1 MPIPFHGQGA
11 ADQLLSTD
19 RGLGAG
25 MSPGPAPFHRIPP
38 GTGKG
43 MAAAASAQAVGDG
56 RQRGASTAAENASGQ
71 PAWEAVIGLET
82 HVQLG
87 TASKIFTAAST
98 SFGDDPNTH
107 IDPVVCGLPGTLP
120 VLNQKVLEYAVK
132 AAMALNL
139 KIAEHSKF
147 DRKQYFYPDLPK
159 NYQISQYDEPI
170 AEDGWIEVEVAEKG
184 KDTYLKTIGI
194 ERLHMEEDAG
204 KLVHAGSD
212 RLAGSTHSLVDY
224 NRAGVAL
231 AEIVSKPDL
240 RTGREAAEY
249 ASEIRR
255 IMRYLGVSDGNM
267 QEGSL
272 RCDVNI
278 SVRRGPDAPFGTKV
292 EIKNM
297 NSFSAIQKACEYEI
311 QRQIKAYEAGEP
323 VVQET
328 RLWDEGKQLTKS
340 MRSKEGASDY
350 RYFPDPDLGPIEVS
364 AARREAWR
372 AELPELPAQ
381 KRHRYAEQLG
391 LSIYD
396 ARVLTDE
403 RPMAEYFEA
412 VVAAGAEAKAAANWI
427 CGDIAA
433 HVNANRLSYSDLPF
447 RPAQLAE
454 MVQLIEGGTISGK
467 IAKEILAEL
476 LEQGGSPKTIVE
488 QRGLGMISDP
498 EAIAAI
504 VEQLLAAHPEEVEA
518 FRGGKTKLQGF
529 FVGQLMKQTG
539 GKADPKLA
547 NQILNQKLK
556 G

>member
-1 MPIPFHGQGA
+1 MTATTATPQTGSA
-11 ADQLLSTD
+11 AAT
-19 RGLGAG
+19 
-25 MSPGPAPFHRIPP
+25 GPAE
-38 GTGKG
+38 
-43 MAAAASAQAVGDG
+43 A
-56 RQRGASTAAENASGQ
+56 
-71 PAWEAVIGLET
+71 AWEAVIGLET

-87 TASKIFTAAST
+87 TASKIFTNAST
-98 SFGDDPNTH
+98 AFGDDPNTH

-139 KIAEHSKF
+139 KIAEHCKF

-184 KDTYLKTIGI
+184 KEAYLKTIGI

-297 NSFSAIQKACEYEI
+297 NSFNAIQRACEYEI

-328 RLWDEGKQLTKS
+328 RLWDEAKQITRS

-364 AARREAWR
+364 AEQREAWR
-372 AELPELPAQ
+372 SEMPELPAER
-381 KRHRYAEQLG
+381 RHRYAEQLA
-391 LSIYD
+391 LSPYD
-396 ARVLTDE
+396 ARVLTEE
-403 RPMAEYFEA
+403 RAMADYFEA
-412 VVAAGAEAKAAANWI
+412 TVGAGADAKAAANWLS
-427 CGDIAA
+427 GDIAA
-433 HVNANRLSYSDLPF
+433 HVNANRLSYDTLPL
-447 RPAQLAE
+447 RPQQLAE
-454 MVQLIEGGTISGK
+454 MVQLIETGVISGK
-467 IAKEILAEL
+467 IAKEILPEL
-476 LEQGGSPKTIVE
+476 LEKGGSAKAIVE
-488 QRGLGMISDP
+488 ERGLGMISDP
-498 EAIAAI
+498 KAIEAIVDA
-504 VEQLLAAHPEEVEA
+504 LLAAHPEEVEA

-547 NQILNQKLK
+547 NQILSSKLK

>member
-1 MPIPFHGQGA
+1 MSLAATASAAPAA
-11 ADQLLSTD
+11 ADD
-19 RGLGAG
+19 
-25 MSPGPAPFHRIPP
+25 
-38 GTGKG
+38 
-43 MAAAASAQAVGDG
+43 QA
-56 RQRGASTAAENASGQ
+56 
-71 PAWEAVIGLET
+71 AWEAVIGLET

-87 TASKIFTAAST
+87 TDSKIFTAAST
-98 SFGDDPNTH
+98 AFGDDPNTH
-107 IDPVVCGLPGTLP
+107 VDPVVFGLPGTLP
-120 VLNQKVLEYAVK
+120 VLNAKVLEFAVK
-132 AAMALNL
+132 AALALNL
-139 KIAEHSKF
+139 KIAAHSKF

-170 AEDGWIEVEVAEKG
+170 AEEGWIEVEVAEKG
-184 KDTYLKTIGI
+184 KETYLKTIGI

-278 SVRRGPDAPFGTKV
+278 SVRRGADAPFGTKV

-297 NSFSAIQKACEYEI
+297 NSFSAIQRACEYEI
-311 QRQIKAYEAGEP
+311 QRQIRAYEAGEP
-323 VVQET
+323 VLQET
-328 RLWDEGKQLTKS
+328 RLWDESKQLTKS

-364 AARREAWR
+364 TEQRQSWL
-372 AELPELPAQ
+372 AELPELPAA
-381 KRHRYAEQLG
+381 KRHRYADQLG

-412 VVAAGAEAKAAANWI
+412 AVATGVDAKAVANWI
-427 CGDIAA
+427 TGDIAA
-433 HVNANRLSYSDLPF
+433 HVNAERLSYSTLPL
-447 RPAQLAE
+447 RPEQLAE
-454 MVQLIEGGTISGK
+454 MVGLIEAGAISGK
-467 IAKEILAEL
+467 IAKEILPEL
-476 LEQGGSPKTIVE
+476 LLQGGSAKAIVE
-488 QRGLGMISDP
+488 ARGLGMISDP
-498 EAIAAI
+498 AAITAI
-504 VEQLLAAHPEEVEA
+504 VEDLLAAHPEEVEA

-547 NQILNQKLK
+547 NQILNTKLQ

>member
-1 MPIPFHGQGA
+1 M
-11 ADQLLSTD
+11 
-19 RGLGAG
+19 AG
-25 MSPGPAPFHRIPP
+25 
-38 GTGKG
+38 T
-43 MAAAASAQAVGDG
+43 AAAQAD
-56 RQRGASTAAENASGQ
+56 
-71 PAWEAVIGLET
+71 WEAVIGLET

-87 TASKIFTAAST
+87 TESKIFTSAST
-98 SFGDDPNTH
+98 AFGDDPNTH

-139 KIAEHSKF
+139 HIAEHSKF

-170 AEDGWIEVEVAEKG
+170 AEEGWIEVEVAEKG
-184 KDTYLKTIGI
+184 KETYLKKIGI

-311 QRQIKAYEAGEP
+311 QRQIKAYETGEP

-328 RLWDEGKQLTKS
+328 RLWDESKQLTKS

-364 AARREAWR
+364 SEQRESWR
-372 AELPELPAQ
+372 SELPELPAQ
-381 KRHRYAEQLG
+381 KRHRYADQLG

-403 RPMAEYFEA
+403 RQMAEYFEA
-412 VVAAGAEAKAAANWI
+412 AVATGADAKAVANWVT
-427 CGDIAA
+427 GDVAA
-433 HVNANRLSYSDLPF
+433 HVNSNRLSYENLPLK
-447 RPAQLAE
+447 PEQLAE
-454 MVQLIEGGTISGK
+454 LVQLIENGTISGK
-467 IAKEILAEL
+467 IAKEILPEL
-476 LEQGGSPKTIVE
+476 LAQGGSAKAIVAE
-488 QRGLGMISDP
+488 KGLGMISDP
-498 EAIAAI
+498 AAIAAI
-504 VEQLLAAHPEEVEA
+504 VAELLAAHPAEVEA
-518 FRGGKTKLQGF
+518 FRGGKNKLQGF
-529 FVGQLMKQTG
+529 FVGQLMKRTG

-547 NQILNQKLK
+547 NQILLQALQ

>member
-1 MPIPFHGQGA
+1 MAEGNRA
-11 ADQLLSTD
+11 E
-19 RGLGAG
+19 
-25 MSPGPAPFHRIPP
+25 
-38 GTGKG
+38 GKG
-43 MAAAASAQAVGDG
+43 EA
-56 RQRGASTAAENASGQ
+56 
-71 PAWEAVIGLET
+71 AWEAVIGLET

-132 AAMALNL
+132 ASLALNL
-139 KIAEHSKF
+139 QVAEHSKF

-159 NYQISQYDEPI
+159 NYQISQYDQPI

-184 KDTYLKTIGI
+184 KETYLKKVGI

-278 SVRRGPDAPFGTKV
+278 SVRRGPDAPFGVKV

-297 NSFSAIQKACEYEI
+297 NSFSAIQKAIDFEI
-311 QRQIKAYEAGEP
+311 ARQIKAYEAGEP

-364 AARREAWR
+364 PAQRESWR
-372 AELPELPAQ
+372 SELPELPAA
-381 KRHRYAEQLG
+381 KRHRYAESLG

-403 RPMAEYFEA
+403 RSMAEYFEA
-412 VVAAGAEAKAAANWI
+412 AVAAGGDPKAVANWVT
-427 CGDIAA
+427 GDIAA
-433 HVNANRLSYSDLPF
+433 HVNANRLSIAELPLG
-447 RPAQLAE
+447 PAQLAE
-454 MVQLIEGGTISGK
+454 MVQLIEAGTISGK
-467 IAKEILAEL
+467 IAKDLLPEL
-476 LEQGGSPKTIVE
+476 LEKGGSVAAIVE
-488 QRGLGMISDP
+488 SRGLGMISDP
-498 EAIAAI
+498 AAI
-504 VEQLLAAHPEEVEA
+504 TAIVDELLAAHPEEVEA

-529 FVGQLMKQTG
+529 FVGQLMKRTG
-539 GKADPKLA
+539 GRADPKLA
-547 NQILNQKLK
+547 NRILSEQLK

>member
-1 MPIPFHGQGA
+1 
-11 ADQLLSTD
+11 
-19 RGLGAG
+19 
-25 MSPGPAPFHRIPP
+25 MSE
-38 GTGKG
+38 
-43 MAAAASAQAVGDG
+43 SNV
-56 RQRGASTAAENASGQ
+56 S
-71 PAWEAVIGLET
+71 WEVVIGLET

-87 TASKIFTAAST
+87 TKSKIFTSAST
-98 SFGDDPNTH
+98 TFGDDPNTH

-120 VLNQKVLEYAVK
+120 VLNKKVLEYAVK

-139 KIAEHSKF
+139 NIASHSKF

-159 NYQISQYDEPI
+159 NYQISQFDEPI

-184 KDTYLKTIGI
+184 KETYVKKIGI

-212 RLAGSTHSLVDY
+212 QLSGSTHSLVDY

-249 ASEIRR
+249 AAEVRR

-278 SVRRGPDAPFGTKV
+278 SVRPTINDPFGTKV

-311 QRQIKAYEAGEP
+311 KRQIKAYESGEE
-323 VVQET
+323 VKQET

-340 MRSKEGASDY
+340 MRSKEGSSDY

-364 AARREAWR
+364 NELKEKWR
-372 AELPELPAQ
+372 SELPELPAA
-381 KRHRYAEQLG
+381 KRNRYSTELG

-403 RPMAEYFEA
+403 SSMATYFEK
-412 VVAAGAEAKAAANWI
+412 VVNEGGAAKSSANWI
-427 CGDIAA
+427 TGDLAA
-433 HVNANRLSYSDLPF
+433 YIKSNRLTFDQLPF
-447 RPAQLAE
+447 QPSELAE
-454 MVQLIEGGTISGK
+454 MLKMIDNGEISGK
-467 IAKEILAEL
+467 IAKEILPEL
-476 LEQGGSPKTIVE
+476 LSKGGSPKQLVQE
-488 QRGLGMISDP
+488 RGLGMIGDP
-498 EAIAAI
+498 KVIEEII
-504 VEQLLAAHPEEVEA
+504 DQLILKHPNEVES
-518 FRGGKTKLQGF
+518 FRSGKKKLLGF
-529 FVGQLMKQTG
+529 FVGQLMKETK

-547 NQILNQKLK
+547 NQILNKKLQ

>member
-1 MPIPFHGQGA
+1 
-11 ADQLLSTD
+11 
-19 RGLGAG
+19 
-25 MSPGPAPFHRIPP
+25 
-38 GTGKG
+38 
-43 MAAAASAQAVGDG
+43 MAS
-56 RQRGASTAAENASGQ
+56 ASTAVQIDSSSSDQ
-71 PAWEAVIGLET
+71 LPWEAVIGLET

-87 TASKIFTAAST
+87 TNSKIFTSAST
-98 SFGDDPNTH
+98 AFGDDPNTH

-139 KIAEHSKF
+139 QIAEHSKF

-170 AEDGWIEVEVAEKG
+170 AENGWIEVEVAEKG
-184 KDTYLKTIGI
+184 KETYLKIIGI

-297 NSFSAIQKACEYEI
+297 NSFSAIQKACDYEI

-350 RYFPDPDLGPIEVS
+350 RYFPDPDLGPIEVG
-364 AARREAWR
+364 AELREGWR
-372 AELPELPAQ
+372 SELPELPAA
-381 KRHRYAEQLG
+381 KRHRYAEELG
-391 LSIYD
+391 LSNYD

-403 RPMAEYFEA
+403 RAMAEYFEA
-412 VVAAGAEAKAAANWI
+412 AVAAGADAKAVSNWVT
-427 CGDIAA
+427 GDIAA
-433 HVNANRLSYSDLPF
+433 YVNANRLSIAELPLK
-447 RPAQLAE
+447 PEQLAE
-454 MVQLIEGGTISGK
+454 LVQLIEGGVISGK
-467 IAKEILAEL
+467 IAKDLLPEL
-476 LEQGGSPKTIVE
+476 LAQGGSAKAIVE
-488 QRGLGMISDP
+488 AKGLGMISDP
-498 EAIAAI
+498 AAIIAI
-504 VEQLLAAHPEEVEA
+504 VEGLLVAHPAEVEA

-547 NQILNQKLK
+547 NQILIEKLK

>member
-1 MPIPFHGQGA
+1 M
-11 ADQLLSTD
+11 T
-19 RGLGAG
+19 
-25 MSPGPAPFHRIPP
+25 
-38 GTGKG
+38 
-43 MAAAASAQAVGDG
+43 
-56 RQRGASTAAENASGQ
+56 GASTS
-71 PAWEAVIGLET
+71 PADWEAVIGLET

-87 TASKIFTAAST
+87 TASKIFAPAST
-98 SFGDDPNTH
+98 AFGDDPNTH
-107 IDPVVCGLPGTLP
+107 IDPIVMGLPGTLP
-120 VLNQKVLEYAVK
+120 VLNRRVLEYAVK
-132 AAMALNL
+132 AALALNL
-139 KIAEHSKF
+139 HIAGHSKF

-184 KDTYLKTIGI
+184 KDTYLKRIGI

-249 ASEIRR
+249 AAEIRR

-297 NSFSAIQKACEYEI
+297 NSFSAIQKACDYEI
-311 QRQIKAYEAGEP
+311 QRQIKAYETGEP
-323 VVQET
+323 VRQET

-340 MRSKEGASDY
+340 MRSKEGSSDY
-350 RYFPDPDLGPIEVS
+350 RYFPEPDLGPIEVS
-364 AARREAWR
+364 DSQREAWR
-372 AELPELPAQ
+372 AELPELPAAR
-381 KRHRYAEQLG
+381 RHRYADQLG

-403 RPMAEYFEA
+403 RPMADYFEA
-412 VVAAGAEAKAAANWI
+412 AVAAGGDPKGVANWI
-427 CGDIAA
+427 TGDIAA
-433 HVNANRLSYSDLPF
+433 HVNAERLTFAELPLQ
-447 RPAQLAE
+447 PAQLAE
-454 MVQLIEGGTISGK
+454 MVALIDDGVISGK
-467 IAKEILAEL
+467 IAKEILPEL
-476 LEQGGSPKTIVE
+476 LKIG
-488 QRGLGMISDP
+488 R
-498 EAIAAI
+498 
-504 VEQLLAAHPEEVEA
+504 AHV
-518 FRGGKTKLQGF
+518 
-529 FVGQLMKQTG
+529 
-539 GKADPKLA
+539 
-547 NQILNQKLK
+547 
-556 G
+556 

>member
-1 MPIPFHGQGA
+1 MSVA
-11 ADQLLSTD
+11 AT
-19 RGLGAG
+19 
-25 MSPGPAPFHRIPP
+25 
-38 GTGKG
+38 
-43 MAAAASAQAVGDG
+43 ASAAPAATDDQA
-56 RQRGASTAAENASGQ
+56 
-71 PAWEAVIGLET
+71 AWEAVIGLET

-87 TASKIFTAAST
+87 TDSKIFTAAST
-98 SFGDDPNTH
+98 TFGDDPNTH
-107 IDPVVCGLPGTLP
+107 VDPVVFGLPGTLP
-120 VLNQKVLEYAVK
+120 VLNAKVLEFAVK
-132 AAMALNL
+132 AALALNL
-139 KIAEHSKF
+139 KIAAHSKF

-170 AEDGWIEVEVAEKG
+170 AEAGWIEVEVAEKG
-184 KDTYLKTIGI
+184 KETYLKTIGI

-297 NSFSAIQKACEYEI
+297 NSFSAIQRACEYEI

-323 VVQET
+323 VRQET
-328 RLWDEGKQLTKS
+328 RLWDESKQLTKS

-364 AARREAWR
+364 TEQRQAWL
-372 AELPELPAQ
+372 AELPELPAA
-381 KRHRYAEQLG
+381 KRHRYADQLG
-391 LSIYD
+391 LSVYD

-412 VVAAGAEAKAAANWI
+412 AVATGVDAKAVANWI
-427 CGDIAA
+427 TGDIAA
-433 HVNANRLSYSDLPF
+433 HVNAERLSYSTLPL
-447 RPAQLAE
+447 RPEQLAE
-454 MVQLIEGGTISGK
+454 MVGLIEAGAISGK
-467 IAKEILAEL
+467 IAKEILPEL
-476 LEQGGSPKTIVE
+476 LLQGGSAKAIVE
-488 QRGLGMISDP
+488 ARGLGMISDP
-498 EAIAAI
+498 AAITAI
-504 VEQLLAAHPEEVEA
+504 VEDLLAAHPEEVEA

-547 NQILNQKLK
+547 NQILNTKLQ

>member
-1 MPIPFHGQGA
+1 
-11 ADQLLSTD
+11 
-19 RGLGAG
+19 
-25 MSPGPAPFHRIPP
+25 MSE
-38 GTGKG
+38 
-43 MAAAASAQAVGDG
+43 SNV
-56 RQRGASTAAENASGQ
+56 S
-71 PAWEAVIGLET
+71 WEVVIGLET

-87 TASKIFTAAST
+87 TKSKIFTSAST
-98 SFGDDPNTH
+98 NFGDDPNTH

-120 VLNQKVLEYAVK
+120 VLNKKVLEYAVK

-139 KIAEHSKF
+139 NIASHSKF

-159 NYQISQYDEPI
+159 NYQISQFDEPI

-184 KDTYLKTIGI
+184 KETYVKKIGI

-212 RLAGSTHSLVDY
+212 QLSGSTHSLVDY

-249 ASEIRR
+249 AAEIRR

-278 SVRRGPDAPFGTKV
+278 SVRPTVDDPFGTKV

-311 QRQIKAYEAGEP
+311 KRQIKAYESGEE
-323 VVQET
+323 VKQET

-340 MRSKEGASDY
+340 MRSKEGSSDY

-364 AARREAWR
+364 NDLKEKWR
-372 AELPELPAQ
+372 SELPELPAA
-381 KRHRYAEQLG
+381 KRNRYSKELG

-396 ARVLTDE
+396 SRVLTDE
-403 RPMAEYFEA
+403 SSMAIFFEK
-412 VVAAGAEAKAAANWI
+412 VVDEGAAPKSSANWI
-427 CGDIAA
+427 TGDIAA
-433 HVNANRLSYSDLPF
+433 YLNSNRLSFDQICLQPKE
-447 RPAQLAE
+447 LAE
-454 MVQLIEGGTISGK
+454 MLNMIDDGEISGK
-467 IAKEILAEL
+467 IAKDLLPEL
-476 LEQGGSPKTIVE
+476 LSQGGSPKKLVKE
-488 QRGLGMISDP
+488 RGLGMIADP
-498 EAIAAI
+498 KVIEEI
-504 VEQLLAAHPEEVEA
+504 VEKLILNHPNEVES
-518 FRGGKTKLQGF
+518 FRSGKKKLLGF
-529 FVGQLMKQTG
+529 FVGQLMKETK

-547 NQILNQKLK
+547 NEILNKKLQA
-556 G
+556 

>member
-1 MPIPFHGQGA
+1 MAPA
-11 ADQLLSTD
+11 ASQVAAS
-19 RGLGAG
+19 
-25 MSPGPAPFHRIPP
+25 PAP
-38 GTGKG
+38 
-43 MAAAASAQAVGDG
+43 AAT
-56 RQRGASTAAENASGQ
+56 TA
-71 PAWEAVIGLET
+71 AWEAVIGLET

-87 TASKIFTAAST
+87 TASKIFSPAST
-98 SFGDDPNTH
+98 AFGDDPNTH

-120 VLNQKVLEYAVK
+120 VLNLKVLEYAVK
-132 AAMALNL
+132 AALALNL
-139 KIAEHSKF
+139 KVAAHSKF

-159 NYQISQYDEPI
+159 NYQISQFDQPI

-184 KDTYLKTIGI
+184 KETYLKTIGI

-212 RLAGSTHSLVDY
+212 RLAGSSHSLVDY

-278 SVRRGPDAPFGTKV
+278 SVRQGPDAPFGVKV

-311 QRQIKAYEAGEP
+311 QRQIKAIEAGEP
-323 VVQET
+323 IVQET

-340 MRSKEGASDY
+340 MRTKEGSSDY
-350 RYFPDPDLGPIEVS
+350 RYFPEPDLGPIEVS
-364 AARREAWR
+364 EAQRQAWL
-372 AELPELPAQ
+372 AELPELPAA
-381 KRHRYAEQLG
+381 KRHRYADQLG

-403 RPMAEYFEA
+403 RAMAEYFEA
-412 VVAAGAEAKAAANWI
+412 VVATGAEPKTAANWI

-433 HVNANRLSYSDLPF
+433 HVNANRLDYASLPL
-447 RPAQLAE
+447 RPEQLAE
-454 MVQLIEGGTISGK
+454 LVGLIEANTISGK
-467 IAKEILAEL
+467 IAKEILPEL
-476 LEQGGSPKTIVE
+476 LEQGGSAKAIVAA
-488 QRGLGMISDP
+488 RGLGMISDP
-498 EAIAAI
+498 AAI
-504 VEQLLAAHPEEVEA
+504 SAIVDGLLAAHPAEVEA
-518 FRGGKTKLQGF
+518 FRGGKNKLQGF

-539 GKADPKLA
+539 GRADPKLA
-547 NQILNQKLK
+547 NQILMEKLK

>member
-1 MPIPFHGQGA
+1 M
-11 ADQLLSTD
+11 
-19 RGLGAG
+19 AG
-25 MSPGPAPFHRIPP
+25 
-38 GTGKG
+38 T
-43 MAAAASAQAVGDG
+43 AAAQAD
-56 RQRGASTAAENASGQ
+56 
-71 PAWEAVIGLET
+71 WEAVIGLET

-87 TASKIFTAAST
+87 TESKIFTSAST
-98 SFGDDPNTH
+98 AFGDDPNTH

-139 KIAEHSKF
+139 HIAEHSKF

-170 AEDGWIEVEVAEKG
+170 AEEGWIEVEVAEKG
-184 KDTYLKTIGI
+184 KETYLKKIGI

-297 NSFSAIQKACEYEI
+297 NSFSAIQRACEYEI
-311 QRQIKAYEAGEP
+311 QRQIKAYETGEP

-328 RLWDEGKQLTKS
+328 RLWDESKQLTKS

-364 AARREAWR
+364 SEQRESWR
-372 AELPELPAQ
+372 SELPELPAK
-381 KRHRYAEQLG
+381 KRHRYADQLG

-403 RPMAEYFEA
+403 RQMAEYFEA
-412 VVAAGAEAKAAANWI
+412 AVATGADAKAVANWVT
-427 CGDIAA
+427 GDVAA
-433 HVNANRLSYSDLPF
+433 HVNSNRLSYDNLPLK
-447 RPAQLAE
+447 PEQLAE
-454 MVQLIEGGTISGK
+454 LVQLIENGTISGK
-467 IAKEILAEL
+467 IAKEILPEL
-476 LEQGGSPKTIVE
+476 LAQGGSAKAIVAE
-488 QRGLGMISDP
+488 KGLGMISDP
-498 EAIAAI
+498 AAIAAI
-504 VEQLLAAHPEEVEA
+504 VAELLAAHPAEVEA
-518 FRGGKTKLQGF
+518 FRGGKNKLQGF
-529 FVGQLMKQTG
+529 FVGQLMKRTG

-547 NQILNQKLK
+547 NQILLQALQ

>member
-1 MPIPFHGQGA
+1 M
-11 ADQLLSTD
+11 
-19 RGLGAG
+19 
-25 MSPGPAPFHRIPP
+25 
-38 GTGKG
+38 
-43 MAAAASAQAVGDG
+43 ASASRAVQTD
-56 RQRGASTAAENASGQ
+56 ASTSAQ
-71 PAWEAVIGLET
+71 LPWEAVIGLET

-87 TASKIFTAAST
+87 TNSKIFTSAST
-98 SFGDDPNTH
+98 AFGDEPNTH

-139 KIAEHSKF
+139 QIAEHSKF

-159 NYQISQYDEPI
+159 NYQISQFDEPI
-170 AEDGWIEVEVAEKG
+170 AENGWIEVEVAEKG

-297 NSFSAIQKACEYEI
+297 NSFSAIQKACDYEI
-311 QRQIKAYEAGEP
+311 QRQIKAYEAGER

-350 RYFPDPDLGPIEVS
+350 RYFPDPDLGPIEVG
-364 AARREAWR
+364 AEQREGWR
-372 AELPELPAQ
+372 SELPELPAA

-403 RPMAEYFEA
+403 RAMAEYFEA
-412 VVAAGAEAKAAANWI
+412 AVAAGADAKAVSNWVT
-427 CGDIAA
+427 GDIAA
-433 HVNANRLSYSDLPF
+433 HVNANRLSIAELPLQ
-447 RPAQLAE
+447 PEQLAE
-454 MVQLIEGGTISGK
+454 LVQLIEGGVISGK
-467 IAKEILAEL
+467 IAKDLLPEL
-476 LEQGGSPKTIVE
+476 LAQGGSAKAIVE
-488 QRGLGMISDP
+488 AQGLGMISDP
-498 EAIAAI
+498 AAITAI
-504 VEQLLAAHPEEVEA
+504 VEGLLAAHPAEVEA

-547 NQILNQKLK
+547 NQILIEKLK